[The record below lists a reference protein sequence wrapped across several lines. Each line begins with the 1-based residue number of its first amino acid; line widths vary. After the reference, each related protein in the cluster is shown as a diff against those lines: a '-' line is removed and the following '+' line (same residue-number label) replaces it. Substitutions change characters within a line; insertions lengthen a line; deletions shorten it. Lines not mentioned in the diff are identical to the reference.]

1 MSRIEEDIAKRLLDR
16 AAIGKE
22 KYGVTME
29 RKDLSFYDWLTHLQ
43 EELLDGAVY
52 IEKLRQEFKEEG
64 KDLIKT

>member
-16 AAIGKE
+16 AAVGKA

-29 RKDLSFYDWLTHLQ
+29 RTDLNFYDWLTHLQ

-52 IEKLRQEFKEEG
+52 IEKLRQDFQEEG
-64 KDLIKT
+64 KDLKKT